1 MKLVVEIISDVQH
14 TVCAGSHEYEAEH
27 EKQSHGPGKGPVSQL
42 QKPPFLPEA
51 DVQAG
56 VGFFAAQIQAASSEY
71 GSSDDK
77 NHQSRQQSSFQ
88 IAEYVL
94 CVDSVQGDIQVEN
107 NLLHADAA
115 IGSHRPPGGKVA
127 QEGEKAQ
134 EGQTQFFS
142 SHSHLYPPSSS
153 VLR

>member
-42 QKPPFLPEA
+42 QKPPFL
-51 DVQAG
+51 
-56 VGFFAAQIQAASSEY
+56 QIQAASSEY

-88 IAEYVL
+88 IAEYVF

-127 QEGEKAQ
+127 KEGEKAQ